1 MENVCE
7 RDAAGKLC
15 RQDVTT
21 VPSDSCCLLRMVLSR
36 AWCLRKKLLKGTD
49 TERTPEKIIP

>member
-15 RQDVTT
+15 RHDGAT
-21 VPSDSCCLLRMVLSR
+21 VPSDSCCFLRMVLSR
-36 AWCLRKKLLKGTD
+36 AWCLRKNY
-49 TERTPEKIIP
+49 

>member
-15 RQDVTT
+15 RQDVTIIH
-21 VPSDSCCLLRMVLSR
+21 SDSHYFLPE
-36 AWCLRKKLLKGTD
+36 KGLLKGTN